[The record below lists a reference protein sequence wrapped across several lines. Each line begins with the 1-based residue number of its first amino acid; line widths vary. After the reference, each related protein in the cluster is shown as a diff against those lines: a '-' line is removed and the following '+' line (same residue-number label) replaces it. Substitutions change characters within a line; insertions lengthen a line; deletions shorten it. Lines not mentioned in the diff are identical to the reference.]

1 MVRRALVTVF
11 ASLLVATA
19 LAPTGHAA
27 ARELWPGVTYEPGV
41 QFTSRGPVAINVLR
55 GPRPG
60 GLTTLE
66 PVLSND
72 TVVGRET
79 LTAMQRRLAST
90 ATAAGVNGDYF
101 TLATGKPSGVLM
113 RDAQL
118 VSPPNAG
125 RASAGITTDGRLD
138 IRRVGFAGT
147 WRGSVANRPLNALN
161 ALPSTGGVALLTD
174 AYGPSAPALEGSA
187 AVVLFAFP
195 AATPDVDLVAPVV
208 EAHNDGSAIAIP
220 PGGAVLLARG
230 AAAAT
235 LAAEAPV
242 GGSVTIRLGLRP
254 AWPNVVGAIGG
265 GPQIVRNG
273 AAVFRSGEVFTTG
286 QLGPRAP
293 RSAVGQLR
301 DGRIVL
307 VAVDGRQPGYS
318 VGLTNFELAQA
329 LVRLG
334 AVTGM
339 ALDSGGSTTMAFDG
353 TLLNRPSDG
362 KERPIS
368 TALMLLYR
376 GVFAP
381 EPPARVSP
389 NGDGVAETPD
399 LRYRIVRPSAVT
411 VTLRAPDGSTPL
423 SAAAE
428 QPAGTYPVPFRTVA
442 EAGAADA
449 ATTAAAGA
457 WTFEVKAVDDLG
469 QASSITR
476 TFVVDDTLGFLR
488 VPALRAVPPGGR
500 EIPVTWKLSRPAR
513 VDVTVVDEA
522 GRIVRRGLGQPVARE
537 AGDQRVTWDGLGQN
551 GKRLEGRFVVQV
563 AATSA
568 LGRSELDA
576 PIVIRRAAAPRG

>member
-1 MVRRALVTVF
+1 MLRRVLATF
-11 ASLLVATA
+11 AVSSLATA
-19 LAPTGHAA
+19 LLASAASAAP
-27 ARELWPGVTYEPGV
+27 RELWPGVTYEPGV
-41 QFTSRGPVAINVLR
+41 QFTSRGPVTINVLR

-72 TVVGRET
+72 TVVARET
-79 LTAMQRRLAST
+79 LTAMQRRLAPT

-125 RASAGITTDGRLD
+125 RASAGITTDGSLD
-138 IRRVGFAGT
+138 VRRVAFAGT
-147 WRGSVANRPLNALN
+147 WRTSVAGRPLGSLN
-161 ALPSTGGVALLTD
+161 ALPAANGAALLTD
-174 AYGPSAPALEGSA
+174 AYGAGAPALKGSV
-187 AVVLFAFP
+187 AVVLFPFP
-195 AATPDVDLVAPVV
+195 AATPDVDLVAPVA
-208 EAHNDGSAIAIP
+208 EARSDGGAIPIP

-230 AAAAT
+230 AAASALT
-235 LAAEAPV
+235 AEAPV
-242 GGSVTIRLGLRP
+242 GAMVTIRLGLRP

-293 RSAVGQLR
+293 RSAVGQLK

-362 KERPIS
+362 KERRIS
-368 TALMLLYR
+368 TALMFLYR

-381 EPPARVSP
+381 TPPARVSP
-389 NGDGVAETPD
+389 NGDGVDESPE
-399 LRYRIVRPSAVT
+399 LRYRLVRESAVS
-411 VTLRAPDGSTPL
+411 VTLRAPDGSTPV
-423 SAAAE
+423 STTAQQE
-428 QPAGTYPVPFRTVA
+428 PGTFPVPFAASA
-442 EAGAADA
+442 EAGTAGVAASA
-449 ATTAAAGA
+449 VAGT
-457 WTFEVKAVDDLG
+457 WTFEVKALDDLG

-488 VPALRAVPPGGR
+488 VPKVRAVPPGGR
-500 EIPVTWKLSRPAR
+500 EIPIAWKLARASRVA
-513 VDVTVVDEA
+513 VTVLDEA
-522 GRIVRRGLGQPVARE
+522 GRVVRRGLAQPAVRE
-537 AGDQRVTWDGLGQN
+537 AGDQRVTWDGLGQD
-551 GKRLEGRFVVQV
+551 GQRLEGRFVVQV
-563 AATSA
+563 VATST

-576 PIVIRRAAAPRG
+576 PIVVRKAAAPRG